1 MAAFPSKLEKFGYPS
16 NRQLS
21 VLDFPSSSQ
30 VEENDVYKTEF
41 PVMIFPLGV
50 IRLIIRK
57 KSAL

>member
-1 MAAFPSKLEKFGYPS
+1 MAAFPSKLEKFGY
-16 NRQLS
+16 
-21 VLDFPSSSQ
+21 PSSSQ